1 MKILKPLEE
10 ATRELSAEQTVS
22 SSKVIPLL
30 NAILHEL
37 KKNVLDEDETQVPD
51 SQETEENST
60 SMSEDSQQVVL
71 GLINSVETRWIDYEN
86 DEIYSVSTLVDPR
99 FKEVS
104 FSASAL
110 DRFKKLLLS
119 LMRRVITNTNE
130 VQSSEGC
137 VHSIRM
143 AISAAGYISNQRY

>member
-37 KKNVLDEDETQVPD
+37 KKNALDEDETQVPD

-86 DEIYSVSTLVDPR
+86 DEIYSVSTH
-99 FKEVS
+99 KY
-104 FSASAL
+104 
-110 DRFKKLLLS
+110 K
-119 LMRRVITNTNE
+119 
-130 VQSSEGC
+130 
-137 VHSIRM
+137 
-143 AISAAGYISNQRY
+143 

>member
-1 MKILKPLEE
+1 
-10 ATRELSAEQTVS
+10 
-22 SSKVIPLL
+22 
-30 NAILHEL
+30 
-37 KKNVLDEDETQVPD
+37 
-51 SQETEENST
+51 
-60 SMSEDSQQVVL
+60 MSEDSQQVVL

-143 AISAAGYISNQRY
+143 AISAAGYISNQRRSCLNGEHIHQLVFLNKNT